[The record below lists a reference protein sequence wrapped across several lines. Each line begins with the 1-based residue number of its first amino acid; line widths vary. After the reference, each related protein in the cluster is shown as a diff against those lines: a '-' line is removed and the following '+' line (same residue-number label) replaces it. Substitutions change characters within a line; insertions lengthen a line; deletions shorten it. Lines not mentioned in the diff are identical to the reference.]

1 MNILVTGSGGQLG
14 SEFRALES
22 RYPGHRFFFFGR
34 ADLDIRDEA
43 ALRRVMTECRPDVVL
58 NCAAFTSVD
67 EAENN
72 SGEAFAL
79 NRDAPGRLA
88 GVTRDAGA
96 LLVHFSTYYV
106 FDGKGHTPYRE
117 SDAVSPSGIY
127 ALSKYEGEQRVRSQG
142 GSYTIIRTG
151 WLYSRF
157 GRNFVKTML
166 KLGAEKEVLDVISD
180 RVGSPAYAGG
190 LAASVM
196 RFVDSTETERS
207 YADVWH
213 YADRGVCSWY
223 DLAAAVMRLAN
234 LSCRVRPV
242 DGSSFPTKG
251 PRPWYSV
258 MDSSAIE
265 NAWNLDIPHWHD
277 ALETMLRSC

>member
-22 RYPGHRFFFFGR
+22 RYPVHRFFFFDR
-34 ADLDIRDEA
+34 AGLDIRDGDA
-43 ALRRVMTECRPDVVL
+43 VCRVMKECRPDVVL

-67 EAENN
+67 EAEHNPE
-72 SGEAFAL
+72 EARAT
-79 NRDAPGRLA
+79 NCDAPGWLA
-88 GVTRDAGA
+88 GASRDAGA
-96 LLVHFSTYYV
+96 LFVHFSTYYV

-127 ALSKYEGEQRVRSQG
+127 ALSKYEGERRVRSQA

-166 KLGAEKEVLDVISD
+166 KLGAEKDVLQVVSD
-180 RVGSPAYAGG
+180 RVGSPAHAGG

-196 RFVDSTETERS
+196 RFIDSAEAGRS
-207 YADVWH
+207 HADVWH

-223 DLAAAVMRLAN
+223 DLAAAIMRLAN
-234 LSCRVRPV
+234 LSCRVLPV

-265 NAWNLDIPHWHD
+265 KAWNLDIPHWHD
-277 ALETMLRSC
+277 ALETMLRSV